1 MRSYKPYFYC
11 VFFLALAAL
20 RRVFPQ
26 QAEQAFAWLHSMLDP
41 GGGWSEFAVAVG
53 KALNGDDLRE
63 GLIAAAKLFGEVL
76 A

>member
-11 VFFLALAAL
+11 VFFLVLAAL
-20 RRVFPQ
+20 RRAFPH
-26 QAEQAFAWLHSMLDP
+26 QAEQVFAWLHSMLDP